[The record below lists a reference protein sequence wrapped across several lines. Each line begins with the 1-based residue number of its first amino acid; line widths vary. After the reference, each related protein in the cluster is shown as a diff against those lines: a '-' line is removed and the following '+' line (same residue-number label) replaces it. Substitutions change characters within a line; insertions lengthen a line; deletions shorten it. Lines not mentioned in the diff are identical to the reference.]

1 MTGLDTGSPFYLL
14 PFSRRKGQK
23 LVEGSPHSIS
33 HSNTVAL
40 LVSCLPEALWHTSPY
55 RSCGQ
60 LTSSMLSSTGWVN
73 LLEKVHHWVTALQRV
88 LVANF
93 LSGSSV
99 DQQFHCHV
107 FAAQLLFLKGSRWLA
122 VNLQDV
128 IGSLWTEIFLS
139 SQLLPADETTYICM
153 NSRKSY
159 VLHEVKGLYSDE
171 QTVKDFSV
179 LDLWAKEIKS
189 STAYVWGVI
198 RRWGVSIP
206 DDDKDTSTL
215 DSSYI

>member
-1 MTGLDTGSPFYLL
+1 MWLAPIAFHRPHLVICALRMTGLDTGSPFYLL

-55 RSCGQ
+55 RSCRQ

-99 DQQFHCHV
+99 DQQFHCHD
-107 FAAQLLFLKGSRWLA
+107 FAAQSCSFPGVA
-122 VNLQDV
+122 DDLQ
-128 IGSLWTEIFLS
+128 S
-139 SQLLPADETTYICM
+139 TYKM
-153 NSRKSY
+153 
-159 VLHEVKGLYSDE
+159 
-171 QTVKDFSV
+171 
-179 LDLWAKEIKS
+179 W
-189 STAYVWGVI
+189 
-198 RRWGVSIP
+198 
-206 DDDKDTSTL
+206 
-215 DSSYI
+215 